1 MGFEQILPSKMRT
14 GHPKDNK
21 HGLTNGATSPPAIP
35 RTIVVN
41 SESPTILSPQPTTS
55 RLLRPTVPASEYPL
69 RSVSPERGGD
79 RDDLVP
85 DRMADRISGADSLG
99 IRGRMTPLPELVAAP
114 M

>member
-1 MGFEQILPSKMRT
+1 MRT
-14 GHPKDNK
+14 GQTQDVK
-21 HGLTNGATSPPAIP
+21 HVLTNGTTTPPMIP
-35 RTIVVN
+35 QTIVVN

-79 RDDLVP
+79 RGDRDDLVP
-85 DRMADRISGADSLG
+85 DRMADRIPGADRLG
-99 IRGRMTPLPELVAAP
+99 IRGRMTPLPELVTAP